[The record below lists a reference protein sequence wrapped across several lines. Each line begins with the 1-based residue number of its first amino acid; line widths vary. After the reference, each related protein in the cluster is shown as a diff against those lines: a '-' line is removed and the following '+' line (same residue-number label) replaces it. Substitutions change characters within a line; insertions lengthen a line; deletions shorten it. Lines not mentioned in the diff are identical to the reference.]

1 MDTKGKK
8 KQVDNLG
15 KALLQAE
22 RLLEG
27 KTPAEVLASQLVQ
40 QQETEERIKALESIY
55 LTQKEILSF
64 EEAAT
69 YLNISKSSLYKMTA
83 KHEIP
88 HYKPNKYVFFEREVL
103 DDWIRSAVVHS
114 EEQLIN
120 QTNSYVMGRPFNN

>member
-1 MDTKGKK
+1 MATKK
-8 KQVDNLG
+8 KNNQVDNLAQ
-15 KALLQAE
+15 ALLQAE

-55 LTQKEILSF
+55 LIQKDILSF
-64 EEAAT
+64 EEAAI

-114 EEQLIN
+114 HEQVSN
-120 QTNSYVMGRPFNN
+120 QANAYIMAKPFHI

>member
-1 MDTKGKK
+1 MIKKGEK
-8 KQVDNLG
+8 KQVDNFA
-15 KALLQAE
+15 KALLNAE
-22 RLLEG
+22 RMLEG
-27 KTPAEVLASQLVQ
+27 KSPAEVLASQIVQ
-40 QQETEERIKALESIY
+40 QQKTEERIKALESIY
-55 LTQKEILSF
+55 LIQKDILSF

-120 QTNSYVMGRPFNN
+120 QANSFVMGRPFNN